1 MSPLLCTSLCPIS
14 SFAYPGPV
22 PTPPRALV
30 MVAGLEITHLQNL
43 LSHLIEVGPGTGR
56 HSEDTSPPPSPL
68 FPLGPET
75 PGLVR

>member
-1 MSPLLCTSLCPIS
+1 MSPLLCTSLCPNL
-14 SFAYPGPV
+14 FFCLPRV

-43 LSHLIEVGPGTGR
+43 LSHLVEVGPGTGR

-68 FPLGPET
+68 FPLWPET